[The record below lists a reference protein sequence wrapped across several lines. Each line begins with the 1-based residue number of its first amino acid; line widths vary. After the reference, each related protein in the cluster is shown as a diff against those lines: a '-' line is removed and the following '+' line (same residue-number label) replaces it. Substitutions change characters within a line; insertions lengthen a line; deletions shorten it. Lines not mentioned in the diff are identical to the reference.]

1 VGALAVSIVALAAS
15 AATAKD
21 FGPGD
26 LRVCD
31 GNRCIPI
38 TNRDVLPALGS
49 FYYGGPQPVP
59 APAVRMGAPA
69 YQLRFRNG
77 YVTGIV
83 ATAKL
88 DRFLSYGVYLGRFRR
103 GQWYRT
109 PESIARELRRLAR
122 RLEPLRVTPRAV
134 RRSR

>member
-1 VGALAVSIVALAAS
+1 VGALAVFIVALAPS

-26 LRVCD
+26 LRVCN

-49 FYYGGPQPVP
+49 FYYGGPQPVA

-103 GQWYRT
+103 GQWYRV
-109 PESIARELRRLAR
+109 PDAIAGELRRLAIG
-122 RLEPLRVTPRAV
+122 LAPLRVTPWAV